1 MSGVASLSDGLNG
14 AACHACAMAP
24 ETSCETFNRFLDR
37 ALLIGLPGDATL
49 PPEQRTGFFDE
60 FAGMEA

>member
-14 AACHACAMAP
+14 AACHACTMAP

-37 ALLIGLPGDATL
+37 ALLIGLPGDAAL
-49 PPEQRTGFFDE
+49 PPDQRTGYFDG
-60 FAGMEA
+60 FAGVEV